1 MSSDYIKELTDI
13 YERYEEKRTIVK
25 ANQDEA
31 KDLKNMM
38 IEIMQEKG
46 VDTAVVAGLD
56 DDAVELTLQ
65 VVEREVIDKKMIAEK
80 LGVPMRELSKLEQWV
95 ALTKEGKITPE
106 MIEDAKFTEEREQFS
121 AKPFKEEV

>member
-56 DDAVELTLQ
+56 DDAVELSLQ
-65 VVEREVIDKKMIAEK
+65 IVEREVLDKKMIAEK

-121 AKPFKEEV
+121 AKPFKEED